1 MDEAAQAAQRANPLT
16 EVANDLLEF
25 ARSLR
30 ELYEPV
36 ADENLVISRFIRQF
50 RQELVQLRRSPM
62 SDLFRRLQRAVRDA
76 AAAEG
81 KKVRLELI
89 GDHAGLERSLQE
101 RLYEPLLHIVRN
113 AVSHGIEPEDQRT
126 ARGKPPSGTIT
137 LEARGGTN
145 LLLVEVRDDG
155 RGLDYDALRR
165 RGVERGLL
173 SGDRSPSRE
182 ELAQLI
188 FRPGFSTRDT
198 ASEISGRGVGMDV
211 VAATLDRMRGWVE
224 VESTPGHGM
233 TIRLTVPLRSVIEHA
248 MVFRAAG
255 QLFAV
260 PMPYVQQ
267 AAVWDSDVEQLRR
280 RSPAGAELRVLDFR
294 ELFSMP
300 VAPANAPSQMLL
312 LGHAQPALTAD
323 EQTSAAKRSNG
334 FPRSSQHVALLV
346 DEVVGPE
353 EVVVRP
359 LPALL
364 KHRRLFSGVT
374 LAGTGQMVLLFDARR
389 LIERGLNHAGGP
401 QPHKTAQDRF
411 PPKFAARKELSRF
424 LVVDDS
430 PSTRRSLTQM
440 LERRGFTTTEAGDGL
455 EAVSRLR
462 DGHFAAVFTD
472 LEMPRLGG
480 MELLRQI
487 KSRRETRCL
496 PVVIVSSCQEAQHRD
511 RAKELGATDYL
522 AKPVSDEVLTET
534 IERIMA
540 ILEATKN

>member
-1 MDEAAQAAQRANPLT
+1 
-16 EVANDLLEF
+16 
-25 ARSLR
+25 
-30 ELYEPV
+30 
-36 ADENLVISRFIRQF
+36 
-50 RQELVQLRRSPM
+50 
-62 SDLFRRLQRAVRDA
+62 
-76 AAAEG
+76 
-81 KKVRLELI
+81 
-89 GDHAGLERSLQE
+89 
-101 RLYEPLLHIVRN
+101 
-113 AVSHGIEPEDQRT
+113 
-126 ARGKPPSGTIT
+126 
-137 LEARGGTN
+137 
-145 LLLVEVRDDG
+145 
-155 RGLDYDALRR
+155 
-165 RGVERGLL
+165 
-173 SGDRSPSRE
+173 
-182 ELAQLI
+182 
-188 FRPGFSTRDT
+188 
-198 ASEISGRGVGMDV
+198 
-211 VAATLDRMRGWVE
+211 
-224 VESTPGHGM
+224 
-233 TIRLTVPLRSVIEHA
+233 
-248 MVFRAAG
+248 
-255 QLFAV
+255 
-260 PMPYVQQ
+260 
-267 AAVWDSDVEQLRR
+267 
-280 RSPAGAELRVLDFR
+280 
-294 ELFSMP
+294 
-300 VAPANAPSQMLL
+300 MLL